1 MIFLVQNSAKSAI
14 SAKHGLSRYG
24 TTRAAVLSIHHSDFF
39 SFLVPAIAAN
49 QKGDNNDDIN
59 DSGMDTMYFQ
69 DSPEKEDFNR
79 TAEVL
84 GPRPGKGAL
93 DQLLCM
99 KN

>member
-1 MIFLVQNSAKSAI
+1 M
-14 SAKHGLSRYG
+14 
-24 TTRAAVLSIHHSDFF
+24 
-39 SFLVPAIAAN
+39 PAIAAN

-84 GPRPGKGAL
+84 GPRPGKGVFNIRFL
-93 DQLLCM
+93 RERGMESNPKTEYQIFLCIFQKYLAM
-99 KN
+99 A

>member
-1 MIFLVQNSAKSAI
+1 M
-14 SAKHGLSRYG
+14 
-24 TTRAAVLSIHHSDFF
+24 
-39 SFLVPAIAAN
+39 PAIAAN

-84 GPRPGKGAL
+84 GPRPGKGAFKL
-93 DQLLCM
+93 
-99 KN
+99 N